1 MSQNDCN
8 DAWRPIKESSQLCAL
23 GAQVS
28 SELNADSCM
37 GDSGGP
43 LFCKFENKLQ
53 LTGIVSF
60 GGAKCGDP
68 DRPGVY
74 TRASFF
80 EEWIKKMIAENK
92 T

>member
-1 MSQNDCN
+1 MSHNDCN
-8 DAWRPIKESSQLCAL
+8 NAWRPIKEATQLCAL
-23 GAQVS
+23 GARVA

-43 LFCKFENKLQ
+43 LFCRVENELQ

-74 TRASFF
+74 TRASFY
-80 EEWIKKMIAENK
+80 ENWINSMIDEHK